1 MSECYRIHTDYNEK
15 VKWLKSYRD
24 KYDRL
29 EFVKNQIEGVQ
40 AIKYTPS
47 INGPKKSIN
56 AYIEEKTQLEREL
69 RSIEECINHVQ
80 DLNARTTLGY
90 KYLQFKTLSEIADCM
105 NYSISQIKRFHKNG
119 INMIPFEPQ

>member
-1 MSECYRIHTDYNEK
+1 MDYNEK
-15 VKWLKSYRD
+15 VKYLKSYRD

-40 AIKYTPS
+40 AIKYTLS

-56 AYIEEKTQLEREL
+56 AYIEEKTQLESEL
-69 RSIEECINHVQ
+69 RNIEECINYIP

-90 KYLQFKTLSEIADCM
+90 KYLQFKTLSEIADRM

-119 INMIPFEPQ
+119 INMILFEPQ